1 MMHVLKEEKGY
12 TLVTVLLIFAVAAII
27 TVSLVSA
34 SVSTFKTV
42 KVSETGTQ
50 DKLNAEMV
58 ADEATAL
65 IEKQVDSINSV
76 IATGTVMPSQLISM
90 LQAAITNIQQ
100 QKNGK
105 CSIEYKTLK
114 DGTAPDGIVLGKVTI
129 SVPVGKSGKTLTKV
143 MTLSTVS
150 DVFQYTAVTP
160 SNMYLYGS
168 PYIIGD
174 VNIGGNLYVS
184 NYGNYIDGYTKY
196 IQTYYPA
203 INGTLTVKGR
213 YYEAGQQPVGTG
225 TSAPVYNFYSWKP
238 FGPESFSRYFSVA
251 PVVKNRQLTVDKIN
265 VGDMIT
271 AKALG
276 WPENI
281 KINSNYSYNTD
292 KYGNAFGYDVTASQ
306 VGSQPIK
313 GNLYVGDD
321 LIIGENKSLTV
332 NGDLYV
338 KNDLTV
344 KGNLTVKGKIYVG
357 GYADLNGVLSTGA
370 DKYIYIAGNATLSE
384 VSALNLNG
392 VMYVNGSLTSSGDV
406 NTNGSIYV
414 RGDAD
419 VENFSNSSGTLI
431 LLCDGNIQ
439 LANNNVYED
448 RPKVIDAYLYSN
460 RDLFIYGIGSNLKI
474 NGGIYGNTISLSASR
489 GRTINKPIYDWFKI
503 IIIGYKLEFQN
514 PQPAD
519 PAKSRLTVN
528 FKKDMI
534 LNPPKGIPT
543 VNKVTLKEI
552 NTSVQ

>member
-1 MMHVLKEEKGY
+1 MMHVLREEKGY

-65 IEKQVDSINSV
+65 IEKQVDSINST
-76 IATGTVMPSQLISM
+76 IANGTVMPSQLISM
-90 LQAAITNIQQ
+90 LQAAITSIQQ

-105 CSIEYKTLK
+105 CSIAYKTLK

-129 SVPVGKSGKTLTKV
+129 TVPIGKSGKTLTKV

-174 VNIGGNLYVS
+174 VNIGGDLYVS
-184 NYGNYIDGYTKY
+184 NYGKYVDWLGFTQYIR
-196 IQTYYPA
+196 TYYPA

-213 YYEAGQQPVGTG
+213 YFEADQHPART
-225 TSAPVYNFYSWKP
+225 FDSWKP

-276 WPENI
+276 WPGNL
-281 KINSNYSYNTD
+281 KINSYDSYNID
-292 KYGNAFGYDVTASQ
+292 KYGNAFGYDVTPSQ

-313 GNLYVGDD
+313 GNLYVGND
-321 LIIGENKSLTV
+321 LTVWANKSLIV

-338 KNDLTV
+338 NHDLIV
-344 KGNLTVKGKIYVG
+344 RGNLTVKGKIYVG
-357 GYADLNGVLSTGA
+357 GGANLNGVLSTGENQ
-370 DKYIYIAGNATLSE
+370 YIYIAGNATLSE

-431 LLCDGNIQ
+431 LLCDGNIK
-439 LANNNVYED
+439 LANNNLYED

-474 NGGIYGNTISLSASR
+474 NGGIYGNTIGLSASR
-489 GRTINKPIYDWFKI
+489 GWTENGLILK
-503 IIIGYKLEFQN
+503 FQY

>member
-76 IATGTVMPSQLISM
+76 IANGTVMPSQLISM

-100 QKNGK
+100 QKSGK

-184 NYGNYIDGYTKY
+184 NYGNYVEGYTKY

-213 YYEAGQQPVGTG
+213 YFEADQQPVGTG

-276 WPENI
+276 WPGNL
-281 KINSNYSYNTD
+281 KINSYDSYNID
-292 KYGNAFGYDVTASQ
+292 KYGNAFGYDVTVSQ

-321 LIIGENKSLTV
+321 LTVGENKSLTV

-338 KNDLTV
+338 KDDLTV

-357 GYADLNGVLSTGA
+357 GGANLNGVLSTGA
-370 DKYIYIAGNATLSE
+370 DKYIYIAGNATLSD

-392 VMYVNGSLTSSGDV
+392 VMYVNGSLTSKGDV

-414 RGDAD
+414 RGNAD
-419 VENFSNSSGTLI
+419 VENFSNSNGTLI
-431 LLCDGNIQ
+431 LLCDGNIK

-474 NGGIYGNTISLSASR
+474 NGGIYGNTIGLSASR
-489 GRTINKPIYDWFKI
+489 GWTINKLTYEWLIFKR
-503 IIIGYKLEFQN
+503 YELEFQN

>member
-213 YYEAGQQPVGTG
+213 YYEAGQQPAGKGIST
-225 TSAPVYNFYSWKP
+225 PVYNFYSWNT
-238 FGPESFSRYFSVA
+238 FGPESFKKYFSVA
-251 PVVKNRQLTVDKIN
+251 PVVKSRQLTVDKIN
-265 VGDMIT
+265 IGDMIT
-271 AKALG
+271 AKALK
-276 WPENI
+276 WPENVE
-281 KINSNYSYNTD
+281 KNSCDSYNID
-292 KYGNAFGYDVTASQ
+292 KNGNAFGYDVTASQ

-321 LIIGENKSLTV
+321 LIVGENKSLTV

-338 KNDLTV
+338 KDDLTV

-370 DKYIYIAGNATLSE
+370 DKYIYIAGNATLSD

-414 RGDAD
+414 RGNAD
-419 VENFSNSSGTLI
+419 VENFSNSNGTLI

-439 LANNNVYED
+439 LANNNLYKD
-448 RPKVIDAYLYSN
+448 NPKVIDAYLYSN
-460 RDLFIYGIGSNLKI
+460 SNLFIYGIGSNLKI

-489 GRTINKPIYDWFKI
+489 GSTINKPIYDWFKI
-503 IIIGYKLEFQN
+503 ILIGYKLEFQN

-519 PAKSRLTVN
+519 PAKSRLTVK

>member
-1 MMHVLKEEKGY
+1 MHVLKEEKGY

-174 VNIGGNLYVS
+174 VNIGGDLYVS
-184 NYGNYIDGYTKY
+184 NYGNYIEGYTKY

-213 YYEAGQQPVGTG
+213 YYEAGQQPVGKGIST
-225 TSAPVYNFYSWKP
+225 PVYNFYSWNT
-238 FGPESFSRYFSVA
+238 FGPESFKKYFSVA

-265 VGDMIT
+265 IGDMIT
-271 AKALG
+271 AKALK
-276 WPENI
+276 WPENV
-281 KINSNYSYNTD
+281 KINSYDSYNID
-292 KYGNAFGYDVTASQ
+292 KNGNAFGYDVTASQ

-321 LIIGENKSLTV
+321 LIVGENKSLTV

-338 KNDLTV
+338 KDDLTV

-370 DKYIYIAGNATLSE
+370 DKYIYIAGNATLSD

-392 VMYVNGSLTSSGDV
+392 VMYVNGSLTSKGDV

-414 RGDAD
+414 RGNAE
-419 VENFSNSSGTLI
+419 VENFSNSNGTLI

-439 LANNNVYED
+439 LANNNLYKD
-448 RPKVIDAYLYSN
+448 NPKVIDAYLYSN
-460 RDLFIYGIGSNLKI
+460 SNLFIYGIGSNLKI

-489 GRTINKPIYDWFKI
+489 GSTINKPIYADWFKI
-503 IIIGYKLEFQN
+503 ILIGYELEFQN

>member
-1 MMHVLKEEKGY
+1 MHVLKEEKGY

-174 VNIGGNLYVS
+174 VNIGGDLYVS
-184 NYGNYIDGYTKY
+184 NYGKYVDGYTKY
-196 IQTYYPA
+196 IRTYFPA

-213 YYEAGQQPVGTG
+213 YYEAGKQ
-225 TSAPVYNFYSWKP
+225 PVYNFYSWKP

-321 LIIGENKSLTV
+321 LIVGENKSLTV

-338 KNDLTV
+338 KDVLTV

-370 DKYIYIAGNATLSE
+370 DKYIYIAGNATLSD

-392 VMYVNGSLTSSGDV
+392 VMYVNGSLTSKGDV

-414 RGDAD
+414 RGNAD
-419 VENFSNSSGTLI
+419 VENFSNSNGTLI

-439 LANNNVYED
+439 LANNNLYKD
-448 RPKVIDAYLYSN
+448 NPKVIDAYLYSN
-460 RDLFIYGIGSNLKI
+460 SNLFIYGIGSNLKI

-489 GRTINKPIYDWFKI
+489 GRTIHNPIYDE
-503 IIIGYKLEFQN
+503 LEFQN

>member
-105 CSIEYKTLK
+105 CSIAYKTLK

-213 YYEAGQQPVGTG
+213 YYEAGQQPVGKGIST
-225 TSAPVYNFYSWKP
+225 PVYNFYSWNT
-238 FGPESFSRYFSVA
+238 FGPESFKKYFSVA

-265 VGDMIT
+265 IGDVIT
-271 AKALG
+271 AKALK
-276 WPENI
+276 WPENVE
-281 KINSNYSYNTD
+281 KNSCDSYNID
-292 KYGNAFGYDVTASQ
+292 KNGNAFGYDVTASQ

-321 LIIGENKSLTV
+321 LIVEENKSLTV

-338 KNDLTV
+338 KDVLTV

-357 GYADLNGVLSTGA
+357 GNADLNGVLSTGA
-370 DKYIYIAGNATLSE
+370 DKYIYIAGNATLSD

-392 VMYVNGSLTSSGDV
+392 VMYVNGSLTSKGDV

-414 RGDAD
+414 RGNAD
-419 VENFSNSSGTLI
+419 VENFSNSNGTLI

-439 LANNNVYED
+439 LYNNNLYKD
-448 RPKVIDAYLYSN
+448 NPKVIDAYLYSN
-460 RDLFIYGIGSNLKI
+460 SNLFIYGIGSNLKI

-503 IIIGYKLEFQN
+503 ILIGYKLEFQN

>member
-1 MMHVLKEEKGY
+1 MMHVLREEKGY

-65 IEKQVDSINSV
+65 IEKQVDSINST
-76 IATGTVMPSQLISM
+76 IANGTVMPSQLISM
-90 LQAAITNIQQ
+90 LQAAITSIQQ

-105 CSIEYKTLK
+105 CSIAYKTLK

-129 SVPVGKSGKTLTKV
+129 TVPIGKSGKTLTKM

-184 NYGNYIDGYTKY
+184 NYGNYVEGYTKY
-196 IQTYYPA
+196 IRTYYPA

-213 YYEAGQQPVGTG
+213 YFEADQQPVGTG

-276 WPENI
+276 WPGNL
-281 KINSNYSYNTD
+281 KINSYDSYNID
-292 KYGNAFGYDVTASQ
+292 KYGNAFGYDVTVSQ

-321 LIIGENKSLTV
+321 LTVGENKSLTV

-338 KNDLTV
+338 KDDLTV

-357 GYADLNGVLSTGA
+357 GGANLNGVLSTGENQ
-370 DKYIYIAGNATLSE
+370 YIYIAGNATLSE

-431 LLCDGNIQ
+431 LLCDGNIK
-439 LANNNVYED
+439 LANNNLYED

-489 GRTINKPIYDWFKI
+489 GWTINKLIYEWLIFKR
-503 IIIGYKLEFQN
+503 YELEFQN

>member
-1 MMHVLKEEKGY
+1 MHVLREEKGY

-65 IEKQVDSINSV
+65 IEKQVDSINST
-76 IATGTVMPSQLISM
+76 IANGTVMPSQLISM
-90 LQAAITNIQQ
+90 LQAAITGIQQ

-105 CSIEYKTLK
+105 CSIAYKTLK

-129 SVPVGKSGKTLTKV
+129 TVPIGKSGKTLTKV

-168 PYIIGD
+168 SYIIGD

-184 NYGNYIDGYTKY
+184 NYGNYVEGYTKY
-196 IQTYYPA
+196 IRTYYPA

-213 YYEAGQQPVGTG
+213 YFEAEQQPVGTG

-271 AKALG
+271 AKALE
-276 WPENI
+276 WPGNL
-281 KINSNYSYNTD
+281 KINSYDSYNID
-292 KYGNAFGYDVTASQ
+292 KYGNAFGYDVTVSQ

-321 LIIGENKSLTV
+321 LTVGENKSLTV

-338 KNDLTV
+338 KDDLTV

-357 GYADLNGVLSTGA
+357 GGANLNGVLSTGENQ
-370 DKYIYIAGNATLSE
+370 YIYIAGNATLSE

-431 LLCDGNIQ
+431 LLCDGNIK
-439 LANNNVYED
+439 LANNNLYED

-460 RDLFIYGIGSNLKI
+460 RDLFVYGIGSNLKI

-489 GRTINKPIYDWFKI
+489 GWTINKLIYEWLIFKR
-503 IIIGYKLEFQN
+503 YELEFQN

>member
-1 MMHVLKEEKGY
+1 MMHVLREEKGY

-65 IEKQVDSINSV
+65 IEKQVDSINST
-76 IATGTVMPSQLISM
+76 IANGTVMPSQLISM
-90 LQAAITNIQQ
+90 LQAAITSIQQ

-105 CSIEYKTLK
+105 CSIAYKTLK

-129 SVPVGKSGKTLTKV
+129 TVPIGKSGKTLTKV

-184 NYGNYIDGYTKY
+184 NYGNYVEGYTKY
-196 IQTYYPA
+196 IRTYYPA

-213 YYEAGQQPVGTG
+213 YFEADQHPART
-225 TSAPVYNFYSWKP
+225 FDSWKP

-276 WPENI
+276 WPGNL
-281 KINSNYSYNTD
+281 KINSYDSYNID
-292 KYGNAFGYDVTASQ
+292 KYGNAFGYDVTVSQ

-321 LIIGENKSLTV
+321 LTVGENKSLTV

-338 KNDLTV
+338 KDDLTV

-357 GYADLNGVLSTGA
+357 GGANLNGVLSTGENQ
-370 DKYIYIAGNATLSE
+370 YIYIAGNATLSE

-431 LLCDGNIQ
+431 LLCDGNIK
-439 LANNNVYED
+439 LANNNLYED

-474 NGGIYGNTISLSASR
+474 NGGIYGNTIGLSASR
-489 GRTINKPIYDWFKI
+489 GWTENGLILK
-503 IIIGYKLEFQN
+503 FQY

>member
-105 CSIEYKTLK
+105 CSIAYKTLK

-129 SVPVGKSGKTLTKV
+129 TVPIGKSGKTLTKV

-174 VNIGGNLYVS
+174 VNIGGDLYVS
-184 NYGNYIDGYTKY
+184 NYGKYVDLGFTQYIR
-196 IQTYYPA
+196 TYYPA

-213 YYEAGQQPVGTG
+213 YYEAGQHPART
-225 TSAPVYNFYSWKP
+225 FDSWKP

-271 AKALG
+271 AKLLG

-321 LIIGENKSLTV
+321 LIVGENKSLTV

-338 KNDLTV
+338 KDDLTV

-370 DKYIYIAGNATLSE
+370 DKYIYIAGNATLSD

-439 LANNNVYED
+439 LANNNLYKD

-474 NGGIYGNTISLSASR
+474 NGGIYGNTIGLSASR
-489 GRTINKPIYDWFKI
+489 GWTENGLILK
-503 IIIGYKLEFQN
+503 FQY

>member
-1 MMHVLKEEKGY
+1 M
-12 TLVTVLLIFAVAAII
+12 
-27 TVSLVSA
+27 
-34 SVSTFKTV
+34 
-42 KVSETGTQ
+42 
-50 DKLNAEMV
+50 
-58 ADEATAL
+58 
-65 IEKQVDSINSV
+65 
-76 IATGTVMPSQLISM
+76 
-90 LQAAITNIQQ
+90 
-100 QKNGK
+100 
-105 CSIEYKTLK
+105 
-114 DGTAPDGIVLGKVTI
+114 
-129 SVPVGKSGKTLTKV
+129 
-143 MTLSTVS
+143 
-150 DVFQYTAVTP
+150 
-160 SNMYLYGS
+160 
-168 PYIIGD
+168 
-174 VNIGGNLYVS
+174 
-184 NYGNYIDGYTKY
+184 
-196 IQTYYPA
+196 
-203 INGTLTVKGR
+203 KGR
-213 YYEAGQQPVGTG
+213 YYEAGKQ
-225 TSAPVYNFYSWKP
+225 PVYNFYSWKP

-321 LIIGENKSLTV
+321 LIVGENKSLTV

-338 KNDLTV
+338 KDVLTV

-370 DKYIYIAGNATLSE
+370 DKYIYIAGNATLSD

-392 VMYVNGSLTSSGDV
+392 VMYVNGSLTSKGDV

-414 RGDAD
+414 RGNAD
-419 VENFSNSSGTLI
+419 VENFSNSNGTLI

-439 LANNNVYED
+439 LANNNLYKD
-448 RPKVIDAYLYSN
+448 NPKVIDAYLYSN
-460 RDLFIYGIGSNLKI
+460 SNLFIYGIGSNLKI

-489 GRTINKPIYDWFKI
+489 GRTIHNPIYDE
-503 IIIGYKLEFQN
+503 LEFQN

-552 NTSVQ
+552 NTSVNKIQLKRCSTIFPSTVIYNKIVLVDFR

>member
-1 MMHVLKEEKGY
+1 MHVLKEEKGY

-184 NYGNYIDGYTKY
+184 NYGNYREGYTNYWNYIEWYTKY

-213 YYEAGQQPVGTG
+213 YYEAGQQPVGKGIST
-225 TSAPVYNFYSWKP
+225 PVYNFYSWNT
-238 FGPESFSRYFSVA
+238 FGPESFKKYFSVA

-265 VGDMIT
+265 IGDMIT
-271 AKALG
+271 AKALK
-276 WPENI
+276 WPENV
-281 KINSNYSYNTD
+281 KINSYDSYNID
-292 KYGNAFGYDVTASQ
+292 KNGNAFGYDVTASQ

-321 LIIGENKSLTV
+321 LIVGKNKSLTV

-338 KNDLTV
+338 KDVLIV

-357 GYADLNGVLSTGA
+357 GNADLNGVLSTGA
-370 DKYIYIAGNATLSE
+370 DKYIYIAGDATLSD

-392 VMYVNGSLTSSGDV
+392 VMYVNGSLTSRGDV

-414 RGDAD
+414 RGNAD
-419 VENFSNSSGTLI
+419 VENFSNSNGTLI

-439 LANNNVYED
+439 LANNNLYKD
-448 RPKVIDAYLYSN
+448 NPKVIDAYLYSN
-460 RDLFIYGIGSNLKI
+460 SNLFIYGIGSNLKI

-489 GRTINKPIYDWFKI
+489 GSTIHNPIYDE
-503 IIIGYKLEFQN
+503 LEFQN